1 MNWDAIERDWSE
13 FRAEVRANWTR
24 LTSEQLD
31 LIAGKRNSLASTIQ
45 ESYGVT
51 GTAAQQQI
59 AAFEERY
66 KERRVVSLR

>member
-1 MNWDAIERDWSE
+1 MNWDSIETDWSE

-24 LTSEQLD
+24 LTNDQLD
-31 LIAGKRNSLASTIQ
+31 LIAGKRNLLASAIQ
-45 ESYGVT
+45 ESYDVT